1 MSDERVADKQPA
13 EPPPRQPD
21 KRAKG
26 VKCPN
31 CDCRH
36 VPAIGGT
43 HEHFAGWTRKKR
55 RCRHC
60 GKVFSTVEQVVE

>member
-1 MSDERVADKQPA
+1 MTGEESGVRNQESGDRRE
-13 EPPPRQPD
+13 
-21 KRAKG
+21 KG

-43 HEHFAGWTRKKR
+43 HEHFDGWTRKKR
-55 RCRHC
+55 RCRNC
-60 GKVFSTVEQVVE
+60 GKVFPTVERVMDD